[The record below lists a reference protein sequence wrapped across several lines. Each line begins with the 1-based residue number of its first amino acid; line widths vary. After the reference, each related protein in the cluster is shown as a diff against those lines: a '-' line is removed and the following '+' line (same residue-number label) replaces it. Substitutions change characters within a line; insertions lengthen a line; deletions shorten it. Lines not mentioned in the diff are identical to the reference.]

1 MSKEKKRTNL
11 TDEELNML
19 PVKQK
24 ERILR
29 KRKAGV
35 IFSFIWMISGLLVIP
50 TTICCASIDFLANVF
65 KIIAWVLI
73 GIVVIFIILV
83 AVTSSEEMNMI
94 EEINIKIE
102 KEKLE
107 KAKEE
112 ALTKGEVY
120 VENPSYFIFKFT
132 RRDAKECPLCGE
144 KLEMSWPYYNATE
157 TQKVDL
163 PGVYVTKSYGN
174 EVEQAVTY
182 KRVND
187 DFIAQRCHCPKCE
200 YSFYSSSVSYYENE
214 EYTVQE
220 DDGPGTWGGWTR
232 KTYDVFALD
241 KGKITEICYENL
253 MKELNKTVHS
263 KDKIVN
269 SNEFSDK
276 KRS

>member
-1 MSKEKKRTNL
+1 MSKEKKRTEL
-11 TDEELNML
+11 TSEELNML

-29 KRKAGV
+29 KRKIVV
-35 IFSFIWMISGLLVIP
+35 IFTFIWMISGLLAILA
-50 TTICCASIDFLANVF
+50 TICCASIDSLEKVF
-65 KIIAWVLI
+65 KIIAWILI
-73 GIVVIFIILV
+73 GIVILLIILV
-83 AVTSSEEMNMI
+83 GVIGSEEIKMV
-94 EEINIKIE
+94 EEINRKIKKEKIE
-102 KEKLE
+102 RE
-107 KAKEE
+107 KEE
-112 ALTKGEVY
+112 AIARGEIFID
-120 VENPSYFIFKFT
+120 NPSYFIFKFT
-132 RRDAKECPLCGE
+132 SRDVKECPICGE

-157 TQKVDL
+157 TRKVEL

-187 DFIAQRCHCPKCE
+187 DFNAQRCHCPKCE
-200 YSFYSSSVSYYENE
+200 YSFYSSIVSYYENE

-220 DDGPGTWGGWTR
+220 DDGPGTWVGWTR
-232 KTYDVFALD
+232 KTYDVFAFD

-253 MKELNKTVHS
+253 MKELKKKVHS

-269 SNEFSDK
+269 SFEFSDK